1 MTPDEFRKK
10 LNDCEKSHKVII
22 PKFVLDYIDELE
34 KKIGEKKT
42 VYTVRA
48 IYQHDMD
55 IEHRIIYQGTDAD
68 EAFSQCYSEIS
79 GYIRDNKKDYSYPFD
94 DCYFEKEYPNEDI
107 HEKDFTGL
115 EIKKMFIDWIESAI
129 KDKQNISYDLQYGD
143 DWRGEDAEYEAG
155 GFELDV
161 TEV

>member
-10 LNDCEKSHKVII
+10 LNDCEKSHKVIL

-34 KKIGEKKT
+34 KKVGEKKT

-48 IYQHDMD
+48 IYQHDMSV
-55 IEHRIIYQGTDAD
+55 EHRIIYQGADPD
-68 EAFSQCYSEIS
+68 EAFRQCYSEIS
-79 GYIRDNKKDYSYPFD
+79 GYIRDEKEDYGYPFD
-94 DCYFEKEYPNEDI
+94 DYCFEKEYPNEDI
-107 HEKDFTGL
+107 CEKNFTGL
-115 EIKKMFIDWIESAI
+115 EIKKMFIDVIKTAI
-129 KDKQNISYDLQYGD
+129 KDKQNVSYDLQYSD
-143 DWRGEDAEYEAG
+143 DWMGEDAEGEAG